1 MAGWMKATWLL
12 LSVFV
17 PTLAYGQT
25 SPPTIKAAAGAF
37 FALSVADIPASVK
50 WYSEKLG
57 LAVVMEVP
65 KRDGVAVA
73 VLEGGGLIVELIQH
87 DAAVPLSVAAP
98 AVTDRQFVHGLF
110 KVGVVVEDF
119 DRAVASLRAG
129 GVTFVAGPFPAR
141 PNQRA
146 NVLFRDNAGNLIQFF
161 GN

>member
-1 MAGWMKATWLL
+1 MKATWLL
-12 LSVFV
+12 LSVIF
-17 PTLAYGQT
+17 PTVAHGQT
-25 SPPTIKAAAGAF
+25 SPPSIKAAAGAF

-57 LAVVMEVP
+57 LTVVMEVP

-119 DRAVASLRAG
+119 DRAVATLRAG
-129 GVTFVAGPFPAR
+129 GVTLVAGPFPAR